1 MDQTTFLILLG
12 SAVAFVSTG
21 IIPNYLRFKSKGYRR
36 ILAITFFAFFCVSL
50 WHVLGRYDV
59 LEALFRALLTGITP
73 IIGGYLFVYFTKDS
87 FPKK

>member
-1 MDQTTFLILLG
+1 MDETTYLILLS

-50 WHVLGRYDV
+50 RHVLGRYDV
-59 LEALFRALLTGITP
+59 WEALFRALLTGMTP

>member
-1 MDQTTFLILLG
+1 MDETTYLILLS

-21 IIPNYLRFKSKGYRR
+21 IIPNYLRFKSRGYRR
-36 ILAITFFAFFCVSL
+36 ILANTFFAFFCVTL
-50 WHVLGRYDV
+50 RHVLGRYDV
-59 LEALFRALLTGITP
+59 WEALFRALLSGMTP